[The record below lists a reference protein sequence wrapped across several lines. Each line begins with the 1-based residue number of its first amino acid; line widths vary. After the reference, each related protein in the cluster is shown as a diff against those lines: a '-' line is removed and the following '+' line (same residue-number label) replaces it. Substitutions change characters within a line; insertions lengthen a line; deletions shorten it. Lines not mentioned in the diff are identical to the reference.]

1 MTVTVLETAKGPIA
15 LRPEREDDASFLYE
29 LFRSHTLP
37 GFASMPVD
45 EAMKES
51 LVRMQ
56 FRAQTGSYRA
66 GFPRGLFAVLEQDGV
81 PIGRLVWDEKD
92 GVAYIVDLALMPGSR
107 GGGIG
112 TAFMTALLAWAGERC
127 AMVWSLVLHTNVASL
142 RMCERVGMVHDG
154 DEGVNARM
162 VWRRGAS

>member
-112 TAFMTALLAWAGERC
+112 TAFMTALLAWAGSGVRWYGRWC
-127 AMVWSLVLHTNVASL
+127 CT
-142 RMCERVGMVHDG
+142 RM
-154 DEGVNARM
+154 
-162 VWRRGAS
+162 WRRCGCASVLGWCMTATRA